1 LNSPIFIDIGKGT
14 QDFLLVKG
22 KTFYKA
28 VLPSPTLKLSEVVSS
43 WNKKTLRIAGFT
55 MGGGPVK
62 KAVLDKV
69 RSGCEVLMEPKSAKT
84 IDDDIEMVRNY
95 GIKIVEKLDE
105 WDISFSDLDL
115 EAIKNFLE
123 SCQVNEFEFL
133 GVCCQ
138 DHGFEK
144 GKSDR
149 VKRFEILKERFA
161 EDQDPFNFFFTDKTN
176 VFSRF
181 DSILEQIN
189 SLGLKGFVMDSKVA
203 VICSLIIV
211 AKEEGINSFAC
222 IDAGNGHT
230 LCAVV
235 EDGKVWGFFE
245 HHTKFLNAKKMKY
258 FLEKLCRAEL
268 SFEEV
273 FEDGGHGAFSMK
285 RVSPQKVYLV
295 GPNREF
301 FKELGEYAYPIGD
314 SMLAG
319 CSGLYE
325 VYKRNFS

>member
-1 LNSPIFIDIGKGT
+1 MAEKKWYSLHVQSGYEYEVRANIFKVLKEEGLLDKVEEIFIPAVEKVV
-14 QDFLLVKG
+14 FKVKG
-22 KTFYKA
+22 KVKGEI
-28 VLPSPTLKLSEVVSS
+28 PLKGKEP
-43 WNKKTLRIAGFT
+43 RIYELEGED
-55 MGGGPVK
+55 GK
-62 KAVLDKV
+62 KAVF
-69 RSGCEVLMEPKSAKT
+69 R
-84 IDDDIEMVRNY
+84 I
-95 GIKIVEKLDE
+95 
-105 WDISFSDLDL
+105 
-115 EAIKNFLE
+115 
-123 SCQVNEFEFL
+123 
-133 GVCCQ
+133 
-138 DHGFEK
+138 
-144 GKSDR
+144 
-149 VKRFEILKERFA
+149 
-161 EDQDPFNFFFTDKTN
+161 
-176 VFSRF
+176 
-181 DSILEQIN
+181 
-189 SLGLKGFVMDSKVA
+189 
-203 VICSLIIV
+203 
-211 AKEEGINSFAC
+211 
-222 IDAGNGHT
+222 
-230 LCAVV
+230 